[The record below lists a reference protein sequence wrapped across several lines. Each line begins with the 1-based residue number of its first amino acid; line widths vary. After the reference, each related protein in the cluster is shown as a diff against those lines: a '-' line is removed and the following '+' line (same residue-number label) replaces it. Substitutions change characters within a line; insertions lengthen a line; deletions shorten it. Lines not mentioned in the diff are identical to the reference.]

1 MSFSEA
7 QIYSH
12 TLNGRW
18 VGGWPQIRLLI
29 LKFSYFEIRLSSMNG
44 GSITKC
50 QSKKQLEEIFLK
62 NIYVRGKTT
71 RHSIG
76 IMMLA

>member
-1 MSFSEA
+1 
-7 QIYSH
+7 
-12 TLNGRW
+12 
-18 VGGWPQIRLLI
+18 
-29 LKFSYFEIRLSSMNG
+29 MNG

-50 QSKKQLEEIFLK
+50 QSKKQLEENFLK